1 MINGSQ
7 QIIGNVPG
15 QYLNPLLV
23 AESQAADHTGF
34 IVVTYELD
42 PRQYDVLFLQGRVIT
57 HCARMNK
64 DLRFFIDQLDVTTTF
79 RDRHSES
86 MVSLFMCD
94 RQNIQRFIATF
105 HSEPC
110 LKVHV
115 DALTK
120 LQILALIKSTGCSQ
134 GIIERNDFSTSLPII
149 ELKEIESAGELPL
162 FSSGFKR
169 GRLLVY
175 DLLKNQEI
183 QSHRFAPATINNS
196 SLLCRKRS
204 HKSIKPQVEAA
215 STPPFCFPES
225 RSVTESERAG
235 KSRSSGT
242 VKPQTVP
249 EAPDPSLSLP
259 TNPAEAIEALA
270 NEILA
275 SDQLTIEHCPL
286 TVDNPSSGLQSS
298 VNNQSPVS
306 NDDQQP
312 TITDQRATNNDQP
325 DPNDQPQSPQPGAPP
340 AVQPSVEEAVPAQE
354 PGHAEPSHFTRVLER
369 VFRSVKQQIVE
380 ASPQRAESIF
390 AQAEKKILMLNPDF
404 DVRALDNATAI
415 VTLDLIEEIIKQSPL
430 LKRSRL
436 RESAAELVSD
446 LYNKQYELLEDHN
459 AVDAVEQ
466 CYYRL
471 KGSKS

>member
-42 PRQYDVLFLQGRVIT
+42 PRQFDVLFLQGRVIT

-64 DLRFFIDQLDVTTTF
+64 DLRFFIDQHDVTTTF

-86 MVSLFMCD
+86 MVSLFVCD
-94 RQNIQRFIATF
+94 LQSIQRFIATF

-120 LQILALIKSTGCSQ
+120 PQILALIKSTGCSQ
-134 GIIERNDFSTSLPII
+134 GIIERNDFSASMPII
-149 ELKEIESAGELPL
+149 ELKEIESASELPV
-162 FSSGFKR
+162 FTGGFKR

-175 DLLKNQEI
+175 DLVKNREI
-183 QSHRFAPATINNS
+183 QSHRFTPIAVNDLGS
-196 SLLCRKRS
+196 VSRKRRRRRRDL
-204 HKSIKPQVEAA
+204 EASLEDQQA
-215 STPPFCFPES
+215 LPSTSVPTPE
-225 RSVTESERAG
+225 
-235 KSRSSGT
+235 
-242 VKPQTVP
+242 
-249 EAPDPSLSLP
+249 
-259 TNPAEAIEALA
+259 NPAEAIEALA
-270 NEILA
+270 NEILGA
-275 SDQLTIEHCPL
+275 TQSAIDDCPL
-286 TVDNPSSGLQSS
+286 TNDNSPSAPGPQSS
-298 VNNQSPVS
+298 VT
-306 NDDQQP
+306 NDA
-312 TITDQRATNNDQP
+312 TIADQRSPNNKPDTNDSS
-325 DPNDQPQSPQPGAPP
+325 QSPQPETSPT
-340 AVQPSVEEAVPAQE
+340 VQPAPEETVPTQE
-354 PGHAEPSHFTRVLER
+354 PGHPEPSPFTRVLER
-369 VFRSVKQQIVE
+369 ALRSVKQQIVE

-404 DVRALDNATAI
+404 NFRTLDDTTAI
-415 VTLDLIEEIIKQSPL
+415 ITLDLIEEMIKQSPL

-436 RESAAELVSD
+436 RESATELVSD

-459 AVDAVEQ
+459 AVDSVEQ